1 GGPDGSRQIESRV
14 ADRSEMGCHV
24 LPFDSLRSLTRS
36 IRNAHSGCPERS
48 RRAGHSTRPK
58 CVAEGHER
66 AHREAGESN
75 GGGGGTRTPKGRSL
89 HSLLRGRCPLIA
101 RAEMVF
107 PGSGSSLALAAPDCV
122 ASTSP
127 RPYPCGSET
136 QRQSGIGVDRVK

>member
-1 GGPDGSRQIESRV
+1 MARRTSRKVGGTLHAGSRGPSAPSPTGKTRRSGQQPSPHVSVRTGPGDGCSTAGGPDGSRQIESRV

-75 GGGGGTRTPKGRSL
+75 GGGGGTRTHKG
-89 HSLLRGRCPLIA
+89 
-101 RAEMVF
+101 
-107 PGSGSSLALAAPDCV
+107 LA
-122 ASTSP
+122 
-127 RPYPCGSET
+127 
-136 QRQSGIGVDRVK
+136 